1 MKGLNQ
7 TGRFFETIVNVL
19 FGILVIL
26 ILCATVALDKTV
38 NVAYPNTV
46 PRPNAAYYLLAA
58 LLLLVLFRSLFV
70 RRQRTGH
77 AVLTPRR
84 FYCALISMALVVAVL
99 QFFVARWVPLPHDVF
114 NSDFKQVMDTAEKIA
129 NGGSFK
135 GVSYFQR
142 SPNNLN
148 ITIVVSW
155 AFRILHSQRAI
166 IWLNA
171 LLVNISM
178 VLTSLAV
185 FSFTGRKDVALVV
198 AALGEVLLALTW
210 RAFLVYSDS
219 FAMFFLALMIWL
231 YTSRFKSAIKIPLIA
246 LCAACAFY
254 IKVTSIIVTVAL
266 AINWLIRWLRGE
278 DHKLDLRCMAL
289 YTACFIVMFG
299 AVLVFQKPIRTHY
312 GFEPGEYPKGWQYL
326 FMVGQNSSGVG
337 AAGGNNGEL
346 RDRFI
351 EEYGDLKE
359 INQAFFEQGMEFIRE
374 RGVWGNLKFYM
385 LKLTQIYNDG
395 YLHNVQNKK
404 IYKMD
409 RTFLYNLYVHKGDY
423 YQFTAVIFQVLWDAV
438 LLVMMAYTLYEF
450 LVYRHRRKERRISSD
465 GRAASL
471 PGERERCYSR
481 SQDIVRFSKL
491 TLLGVTMYLLI
502 LEGRAKYLYMY
513 MPVIIMTFGVMFQNV
528 GMATSDMLGWMKR
541 GRAAEMEQMKD
552 AA

>member
-38 NVAYPNTV
+38 DVTYPNTV

-155 AFRILHSQRAI
+155 AFRILHSQRAV

-185 FSFTGRKDVALVV
+185 LNFTGRKDLALVV
-198 AALGEVLLALTW
+198 AALGEVLVALTW

-219 FAMFFLALMIWL
+219 FAMFFLALVVWL
-231 YTSRFKSAIKIPLIA
+231 YTSSFKPAIKIPLIA
-246 LCAACAFY
+246 LCAACAYY
-254 IKVTSIIVTVAL
+254 IKVTALIVPVAL
-266 AINWLIRWLRGE
+266 AINGLIRWLRGE
-278 DHKLDLRCMAL
+278 DHKLDIRSMAL
-289 YTACFIVMFG
+289 YIVSVVVMFG
-299 AVLVFQKPIRTHY
+299 AVFAMQGPIRRHY
-312 GFEPGEYPKGWQYL
+312 GYVPGEYPKGLQYML
-326 FMVGQNSSGVG
+326 MVGQNTDRVG
-337 AAGGNNGEL
+337 AAGGNNNSL
-346 RDRFI
+346 RKRFI
-351 EEYGDLKE
+351 EEFGDSKE
-359 INQAFFEQGMEFIRE
+359 VNQAFFNQAMTYVRE
-374 RGVWGNLKFYM
+374 RGVSGNVKFYL

-395 YLHNVQNKK
+395 YFHNVQSDK
-404 IYKMD
+404 IYEMD
-409 RTFLYNLYVHKGDY
+409 KTFLYNLYVRRGKY
-423 YQFTAVIFQVLWDAV
+423 YQITAAIFQVLWDTV

-450 LVYRHRRKERRISSD
+450 LIYRHRRKERRLSPD
-465 GRAASL
+465 GRAASVA
-471 PGERERCYSR
+471 GERERCYSR
-481 SQDIVRFSKL
+481 SRDIVRFSKL
-491 TLLGVTMYLLI
+491 TLLGITMYLLI

-513 MPVIIMTFGVMFQNV
+513 MPVIIMAFGVMFQNI
-528 GMATSDMLGWMKR
+528 GMAASDMLGWMKR